1 MLALKSSISRVFAVS
16 NARFFNTSATLG
28 AMKKTQFPPRPKI
41 NEDDIEE
48 VFIKGGYGLEMMSY
62 ALLTS

>member
-1 MLALKSSISRVFAVS
+1 MLALKSTISRAILVT
-16 NARFFNTSATLG
+16 NAKFLNTSATLG

-48 VFIKGGYGLEMMSY
+48 VFIKGGYDIEMISHVHF
-62 ALLTS
+62 